1 MEGWAALITAV
12 AALIGVLV
20 WPLTLLVLVVL
31 LRGHINV
38 AAGDLPAILRRMRR
52 FKLGAFEAELD
63 AKAEVLVDEA
73 IAKPGE
79 ISPRQ
84 ITTTAGIT
92 LSAQALDEVA
102 LKRQLERLCIEF
114 DTIRDIM
121 PAGYE
126 RSRAMVSVLV
136 RLRTL
141 GSAIERYLPELKAG
155 TTGGQRLAAI
165 AIMQVNPAQADI
177 PWLVQRFRSDPPFLL
192 FQSAAVLRALLRR
205 EPAVA
210 SAAAAAAGEAL
221 AIVRAYP
228 GEPDADTMELL
239 EAVSAASGAT
249 DEISAAARGS
259 LPG

>member
-12 AALIGVLV
+12 AALIGVVV
-20 WPLTLLVLVVL
+20 WPLTLLVVAVL
-31 LRGHINV
+31 LRGHISV
-38 AAGDLPAILRRMRR
+38 AAGDLPSILRRMRR
-52 FKLGAFEAELD
+52 VKLGAFEAELD

-92 LSAQALDEVA
+92 VTAQTLDEVA

-121 PAGYE
+121 PSGYE

-141 GSAIERYLPELKAG
+141 GPAIERYLHELKAG
-155 TTGGQRLAAI
+155 ASEGQRLAAI

-177 PWLVQRFRSDPPFLL
+177 PGLVERFRSDPPFLF

-210 SAAAAAAGEAL
+210 SAAASAAAAAL
-221 AIVRAYP
+221 TIVRGYP
-228 GEPDADTMELL
+228 GEPDADTIELL
-239 EAVSAASGAT
+239 EAVASASGAV
-249 DEISAAARGS
+249 DNVSPDARGS